1 MKLVQRWLQRFG
13 IWVSRAPAN
22 RFEIIADVLVSMRER
37 GFAPK
42 VVVDGGANRG
52 QFFALARP
60 VFPDTVFHLIEPQR
74 ACIPDLDAAAVA
86 DRGDVFVHC
95 TAITEPGVERV
106 RMVGGGEDGG
116 GVGNWV
122 AKPSDD
128 APGEIHPDATTL
140 DELLDGRISCEDRA
154 LLKLDLE
161 THELPALTGASSLLQ
176 KVEAVLTEV
185 SFYDSNDW
193 GAPRFA
199 EIVAF
204 LQERRFLLYEIAS
217 LSGRARDGRLRMGDA
232 VFVREDSVL
241 SRDASWS

>member
-1 MKLVQRWLQRFG
+1 MKLAQRWLQRFG

-22 RFEIIADVLVSMRER
+22 RFEIIADVLVSMRAR
-37 GFAPK
+37 GFAPT

-60 VFPDTVFHLIEPQR
+60 VFPDAVFHLIEPQP
-74 ACIPDLDAAAVA
+74 ACIPDLDAAAAA

-128 APGEIHPDATTL
+128 TPGEIHADATTL
-140 DELLDGRISCEDRA
+140 DDA

-204 LQERRFLLYEIAS
+204 LRERRFLLYEIAS

-241 SRDASWS
+241 SRDTSWS